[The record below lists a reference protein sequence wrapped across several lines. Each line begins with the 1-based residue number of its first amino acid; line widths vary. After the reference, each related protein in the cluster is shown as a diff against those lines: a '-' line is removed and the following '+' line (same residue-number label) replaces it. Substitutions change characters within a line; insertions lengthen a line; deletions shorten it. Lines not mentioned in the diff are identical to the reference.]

1 MPLLKTSYIQGKSQG
16 SIEKNLKYYSKKIRE
31 ASKKNVKLIVLPELF
46 LWDYFPVKEDK
57 KNFDLAITIDS
68 KEVKHFRNLAKELK
82 IVLTLPIF
90 EKSTDGKFYNSVLVI
105 EKTGEI
111 IGHYRKLHIPYDPG
125 FYEKFYFTPGDKG
138 YVVCNTSIGKIGV
151 LICFDQWFPEAA
163 RACALKGAE
172 LIIYPTAIGWDE
184 NEPCRGLRPQVLKKE
199 QLEAWININRSHAIA
214 NNVYVLVV
222 NRVGQEKH
230 LNFWGKSF
238 VCNPYGKIICEC
250 GNNEEMSFCDINFD
264 LIKDCRKVWT
274 FIRDRR
280 NDTYEALLK

>member
-1 MPLLKTSYIQGKSQG
+1 MNSLKISYIQGKSQG
-16 SIEKNLKYYSKKIRE
+16 SIEKNLEYYTDKIFEITQRRGE
-31 ASKKNVKLIVLPELF
+31 VTSPLLVVLPELF
-46 LWDYFPVKEDK
+46 LWDYFPIKEDK
-57 KNFDLAITIDS
+57 KNFDLAISVDS
-68 KEVKHFRNLAKELK
+68 KEAKHFINLAKELK

-90 EKSTDGKFYNSVLVI
+90 EKSTNGKFYNSLLVI
-105 EKTGEI
+105 EKSGEI

-125 FYEKFYFTPGDKG
+125 FHEKFYFTPGDKG
-138 YVVCNTSIGKIGV
+138 YVVCNTSVGKIGV

-184 NEPCRGLRPQVLKKE
+184 KEPENIYEE

-214 NNVYVLVV
+214 NNIYILAV
-222 NRVGQEKH
+222 NRVGKEGH

-238 VCNPYGKIICEC
+238 VANPYGKIICQSSIKEGISSC
-250 GNNEEMSFCDINFD
+250 EINYE

-280 NDTYEALLK
+280 NDTYEGLLK